1 MTNTNPSTVMPTF
14 TTEPLTEN
22 CRDVCARGEHALVG
36 VSPGNSYFSEERLTE
51 LFRWAGS
58 LFRRVDVMI
67 PDSAQRHTW
76 LALGYTPGRSHRK
89 SHNES
94 SRIFNRVNRAWQAA
108 EVPDVEFG
116 AYRLSQIE
124 ERPHYQELLRE
135 SEKALADDPETRE
148 SYYRVV
154 RKVLRNHLAG
164 AEPTEEQA
172 AEAARYLIA
181 ETPFL
186 INTPRVMGVTSST
199 AIYQH
204 RLEFIDRIYAGQTP
218 LRRDD
223 QQAFLVTRPAS

>member
-1 MTNTNPSTVMPTF
+1 MTNTNPSTIVPTF
-14 TTEPLTEN
+14 TAEPLTEN
-22 CRDVCARGEHALVG
+22 CQEVSAQGEHVLVG
-36 VSPGNSYFSEERLTE
+36 VSPGNSYFSEQRLTE

-76 LALGYTPGRSHRK
+76 LALGYQPNRARRK
-89 SHNES
+89 SHAES
-94 SRIFNRVNRAWQAA
+94 SRILNRANRAWQAA
-108 EVPDVEFG
+108 EVPGVEFG
-116 AYRLSQIE
+116 AYRLSEIE
-124 ERPHYQELLRE
+124 ERPSYQELLRE

-148 SYYRVV
+148 SYHRVV

-186 INTPRVMGVTSST
+186 ISTPQIMGVSSST

-204 RLEFIDRIYAGQTP
+204 RLEFVDRIYAGQTP
-218 LRRDD
+218 LRRNAR
-223 QQAFLVTRPAS
+223 QAFVVARPVS